1 MTPAPLPLQIFI
13 VENHED
19 TLKYLRMY
27 LETLGHIVA
36 SATSMAEALEKI
48 PQQKIDLL
56 LSDIGLPDG
65 SGWELLEKLPA
76 SPALFSVAMSGF
88 GMNADRARSR
98 TAGYRHHLIKPFMP
112 DELDSILAEASALRT
127 PAAGAA

>member
-1 MTPAPLPLQIFI
+1 MTPAAAHIQIFI

-27 LETLGHIVA
+27 LETLGHTVA
-36 SATSMAEALEKI
+36 SAASMAEALQKI
-48 PQQKIDLL
+48 PLQKIDLL

-65 SGWELLEKLPA
+65 SGWELLEQLSPVPA
-76 SPALFSVAMSGF
+76 PFAVAMSGF

-98 TAGYRHHLIKPFMP
+98 AAGYRHHLIKPFMP
-112 DELDSILAEASALRT
+112 DELDSILAEASALKS
-127 PAAGAA
+127 AANELT

>member
-1 MTPAPLPLQIFI
+1 MTPASPPLHIFV

-19 TLKYLRMY
+19 THKYLRMY
-27 LETLGHIVA
+27 LETLGHTVA
-36 SATSMAEALEKI
+36 SATSMADALQKI
-48 PQQKIDLL
+48 PGQKVDLL

-65 SGWELLEKLPA
+65 SGWELLEQLPSA
-76 SPALFSVAMSGF
+76 SGLFAVAMSGF

-98 TAGYRHHLIKPFMP
+98 AAGYRHHLIKPFMP

-127 PAAGAA
+127 SPAGAA

>member
-1 MTPAPLPLQIFI
+1 MTPASPPLHIFV

-27 LETLGHIVA
+27 LETLGHTVA
-36 SATSMAEALEKI
+36 SATSMADALQKI
-48 PQQKIDLL
+48 PGQKVDLL

-65 SGWELLEKLPA
+65 SGWELLEQLPSA
-76 SPALFSVAMSGF
+76 SGLFAVANIGE
-88 GMNADRARSR
+88 GINADRARSR
-98 TAGYRHHLIKPFMP
+98 AAGYRHHLIKPFMP

>member
-1 MTPAPLPLQIFI
+1 MTPAALPLQIFI

-36 SATSMAEALEKI
+36 AATNMADALEKI
-48 PQQKIDLL
+48 PHQKIDLL

-76 SPALFSVAMSGF
+76 SPALFAVAMSGF

-127 PAAGAA
+127 SPAGAA

>member
-1 MTPAPLPLQIFI
+1 MTPTTPPLQIFI

-27 LETLGHIVA
+27 IETLGHTVA
-36 SATSMAEALEKI
+36 SATSMADALQKI
-48 PQQKIDLL
+48 PRQKVDLL

-65 SGWELLEKLPA
+65 SGWELLEQLP
-76 SPALFSVAMSGF
+76 SVPALFAVAMSGF

-98 TAGYRHHLIKPFMP
+98 AAGYRHHLIKPFMP
-112 DELDSILAEASALRT
+112 DELDAILAEASALGPETSRQ
-127 PAAGAA
+127 G